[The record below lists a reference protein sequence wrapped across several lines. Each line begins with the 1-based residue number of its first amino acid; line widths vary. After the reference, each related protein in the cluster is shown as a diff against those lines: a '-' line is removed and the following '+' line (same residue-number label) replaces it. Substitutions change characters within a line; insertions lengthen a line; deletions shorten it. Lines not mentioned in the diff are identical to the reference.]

1 MLLDCL
7 YLSLSIIDPIS
18 IRRRILP
25 GIKMS
30 PESGTIRMAATKDD
44 DQDVK
49 QIVEASETSEIRP
62 EITEAQAKRILLKT
76 DLVIMPLI
84 VLSMTL
90 AFLDKVC
97 MWSHQESGKC

>member
-1 MLLDCL
+1 
-7 YLSLSIIDPIS
+7 
-18 IRRRILP
+18 
-25 GIKMS
+25 
-30 PESGTIRMAATKDD
+30 MAATKDD

-62 EITEAQAKRILLKT
+62 EILEAQAKRILLKT

>member
-1 MLLDCL
+1 M
-7 YLSLSIIDPIS
+7 
-18 IRRRILP
+18 
-25 GIKMS
+25 
-30 PESGTIRMAATKDD
+30 DD
-44 DQDVK
+44 SHDVK
-49 QIVEASETSEIRP
+49 QNVEASETSASRP

-97 MWSHQESGKC
+97 TCPQPMPLYR